1 MSENNHHDH
10 HHPHPHSHDHSHEHN
25 HEHNHDKHSGSH
37 DDHSGEHEQRTK
49 WVVYLTAGTMVVEI
63 FFGYWTNSM
72 ALLADGYHMASHVF
86 ALGLSWAAY
95 IICRKYSQ
103 TEKYSFEKSKLLA
116 LSGFTSAIVLIVI
129 AVIMAIESIDRFFNP
144 VEIKFGEAIFVAV
157 IGLAVN
163 MLSAVFLHHGHEHH
177 DHNIRSAYL
186 HVLADGLT
194 SLTAIIALTAGML
207 YNLYS
212 LDSISGIISSVVIV
226 KWSYGLIKGSG
237 KDLVNFK
244 NKTKGGL

>member
-1 MSENNHHDH
+1 MSENNHHHHDH
-10 HHPHPHSHDHSHEHN
+10 HHPHSHDHSHEH
-25 HEHNHDKHSGSH
+25 KH
-37 DDHSGEHEQRTK
+37 DDHSGEHEQRTR
-49 WVVYLTAGTMVVEI
+49 WVVYLTAGTMAVEI

-95 IICRKYSQ
+95 IIARKYSQ
-103 TEKYSFEKSKLLA
+103 SEKCSFEKSKLLA

-163 MLSAVFLHHGHEHH
+163 VLSAVFLHHGHEHH

-194 SLTAIIALTAGML
+194 SLTAIIALTAGMI

-212 LDSISGIISSVVIV
+212 LDSISGIISSVVIT

-237 KDLVNFK
+237 KDLINFK
-244 NKTKGGL
+244 LK

>member
-1 MSENNHHDH
+1 MSENHVHSHEHHH
-10 HHPHPHSHDHSHEHN
+10 HHPHTQSHEDHSHEH
-25 HEHNHDKHSGSH
+25 EK
-37 DDHSGEHEQRTK
+37 RTR
-49 WVVYLTAGTMVVEI
+49 WVVYLTAVTMAVEI
-63 FFGYWTNSM
+63 FFGYWTGSM

-86 ALGLSWAAY
+86 ALGLSWIAY
-95 IICRKYSQ
+95 IIARKYS
-103 TEKYSFEKSKLLA
+103 ESERCSFEKNKLLA
-116 LSGFTSAIVLIVI
+116 LSGFTSAIILLVI
-129 AVIMAIESIDRFFNP
+129 AVIMAIESVDRFFNP

-163 MLSAVFLHHGHEHH
+163 LLSAVFLHHGHEHH

-194 SLTAIIALTAGML
+194 SLTAIIALTAGMF

-212 LDSISGIISSVVIV
+212 LDSISGIISSLVIT

-237 KDLVNFK
+237 KELVDFK
-244 NKTKGGL
+244 QK

>member
-1 MSENNHHDH
+1 MSDHHHHDH
-10 HHPHPHSHDHSHEHN
+10 HHPHSHDHSHEHT
-25 HEHNHDKHSGSH
+25 HEHSH
-37 DDHSGEHEQRTK
+37 DDHSGEHEVRTR

-95 IICRKYSQ
+95 IIARKYSQ
-103 TEKYSFEKSKLLA
+103 SEKCSFEKSKLLA

-129 AVIMAIESIDRFFNP
+129 AVIMATESVDRFFNP

-157 IGLAVN
+157 IGLIVN
-163 MLSAVFLHHGHEHH
+163 ALSALFLHHGHEHH

-194 SLTAIIALTAGML
+194 SVTAIIALTAGML

-212 LDSISGIISSVVIV
+212 LDSISGIISSVVIT

-237 KDLVNFK
+237 KDLINFK
-244 NKTKGGL
+244 KK

>member
-1 MSENNHHDH
+1 M
-10 HHPHPHSHDHSHEHN
+10 
-25 HEHNHDKHSGSH
+25 
-37 DDHSGEHEQRTK
+37 
-49 WVVYLTAGTMVVEI
+49 AVEI

-95 IICRKYSQ
+95 IISRKYSK

-157 IGLAVN
+157 IGLTVN
-163 MLSAVFLHHGHEHH
+163 VLSAVFLHHGHEHH

-212 LDSISGIISSVVIV
+212 LDSISGIISSVVIT
-226 KWSYGLIKGSG
+226 KWAYGLIKGSG
-237 KDLVNFK
+237 KDLINFK
-244 NKTKGGL
+244 KK

>member
-1 MSENNHHDH
+1 MSENNNNHHDH
-10 HHPHPHSHDHSHEHN
+10 HHPHSHEHN
-25 HEHNHDKHSGSH
+25 HEHNHAHSH
-37 DDHSGEHEQRTK
+37 ADHSDEHEVRTR

-63 FFGYWTNSM
+63 FFGYWTGSM
-72 ALLADGYHMASHVF
+72 ALLADGYHMASHVL

-95 IICRKYSQ
+95 IIARKYSES
-103 TEKYSFEKSKLLA
+103 EKCSFEKSKLLA

-157 IGLAVN
+157 IGLIVN
-163 MLSAVFLHHGHEHH
+163 ALSALFLHHGHEHH

-194 SLTAIIALTAGML
+194 SVTAIIALTAGML

-212 LDSISGIISSVVIV
+212 LDSISGIISSVVITR
-226 KWSYGLIKGSG
+226 WAYGLIKGSG
-237 KDLVNFK
+237 KDLINFK
-244 NKTKGGL
+244 KK

>member
-1 MSENNHHDH
+1 MSDNKHHKHHDH
-10 HHPHPHSHDHSHEHN
+10 HHPHSHEH
-25 HEHNHDKHSGSH
+25 DH
-37 DDHSGEHEQRTK
+37 DDHSGEHEKRTR
-49 WVVYLTAGTMVVEI
+49 WVVYLTAATMAVEI
-63 FFGYWTNSM
+63 FFGYWTGSM

-86 ALGLSWAAY
+86 ALGLSWIAY
-95 IICRKYSQ
+95 IIARKYS
-103 TEKYSFEKSKLLA
+103 ESERCSFEKNKLLA
-116 LSGFTSAIVLIVI
+116 LSGFTSAIILLVI
-129 AVIMAIESIDRFFNP
+129 AVIMAIESVDRFFNP

-163 MLSAVFLHHGHEHH
+163 VLSAVFLHHGHEHH

-194 SLTAIIALTAGML
+194 SLTAIIALTAGMF

-212 LDSISGIISSVVIV
+212 LDSISGIISSLVIT

-237 KDLVNFK
+237 KELIDFK
-244 NKTKGGL
+244 QK

>member
-1 MSENNHHDH
+1 MSENNYHRDH
-10 HHPHPHSHDHSHEHN
+10 HHPHTHEHNHDQNHAHSHDDHSHEH
-25 HEHNHDKHSGSH
+25 EI
-37 DDHSGEHEQRTK
+37 RTR
-49 WVVYLTAGTMVVEI
+49 WVVYLTAGTMAVEI

-95 IICRKYSQ
+95 IISRKYSK
-103 TEKYSFEKSKLLA
+103 TEKYSFERSKLLA
-116 LSGFTSAIVLIVI
+116 LSGFTSAIVLVVI
-129 AVIMAIESIDRFFNP
+129 AVIMAIESTERFFNP

-157 IGLAVN
+157 IGLTVN
-163 MLSAVFLHHGHEHH
+163 VLSAIFLHHGHEHH

-194 SLTAIIALTAGML
+194 SLTAIVALTAGML

-212 LDSISGIISSVVIV
+212 LDSISGIISSIVIT
-226 KWSYGLIKGSG
+226 KWAYGLIKGSG
-237 KDLVNFK
+237 KDLINFK
-244 NKTKGGL
+244 KNS

>member
-1 MSENNHHDH
+1 MSENNNNHHDH
-10 HHPHPHSHDHSHEHN
+10 HHPHNHEHN
-25 HEHNHDKHSGSH
+25 HEHNHAHSH
-37 DDHSGEHEQRTK
+37 ADHSGEHEVRTR

-63 FFGYWTNSM
+63 FFGYWTGSM
-72 ALLADGYHMASHVF
+72 ALLADGYHMASHVL

-95 IICRKYSQ
+95 IIARKYSES
-103 TEKYSFEKSKLLA
+103 EKCSFEKSKLLA

-157 IGLAVN
+157 IGLIVN
-163 MLSAVFLHHGHEHH
+163 ALSALFLHHGHEHH

-194 SLTAIIALTAGML
+194 SVTAIIALTAGML

-212 LDSISGIISSVVIV
+212 LDSISGIISSVVITR
-226 KWSYGLIKGSG
+226 WAYGLIKGSG
-237 KDLVNFK
+237 KDLINFK
-244 NKTKGGL
+244 KK

>member
-1 MSENNHHDH
+1 MSENNHHHDH
-10 HHPHPHSHDHSHEHN
+10 HHPHTHEHNHDQNHAHSHDDHSHEH
-25 HEHNHDKHSGSH
+25 EI
-37 DDHSGEHEQRTK
+37 RTR
-49 WVVYLTAGTMVVEI
+49 WVVYLTSGTMAVEI
-63 FFGYWTNSM
+63 FFGYWTGSM

-95 IICRKYSQ
+95 IISRKYSDNS
-103 TEKYSFEKSKLLA
+103 KFSFSKNKLLA
-116 LSGFTSAIVLIVI
+116 LSGYTSAIVLLVIV
-129 AVIMAIESIDRFFNP
+129 VIMAIESIDRFFNP

-163 MLSAVFLHHGHEHH
+163 VLSAVFLHHGHEHH

-207 YNLYS
+207 YSLYS
-212 LDSISGIISSVVIV
+212 LDSISGIISSVVIT
-226 KWSYGLIKGSG
+226 KWSIGLLKGSG
-237 KDLVNFK
+237 KDLVDLK
-244 NKTKGGL
+244 VKS

>member
-1 MSENNHHDH
+1 MSENNYHRDH
-10 HHPHPHSHDHSHEHN
+10 HHPHTHEHNHDQNHAHSHDDHSHEH
-25 HEHNHDKHSGSH
+25 EI
-37 DDHSGEHEQRTK
+37 RTR
-49 WVVYLTAGTMVVEI
+49 WVVYLTAGTMAVEI
-63 FFGYWTNSM
+63 FFGYWTGSM

-95 IICRKYSQ
+95 IIARKYS
-103 TEKYSFEKSKLLA
+103 ENSKYSFSKNKLLA
-116 LSGFTSAIVLIVI
+116 LSGYTSAIVLLVI

-163 MLSAVFLHHGHEHH
+163 VLSAVFLHHGHEYH

-194 SLTAIIALTAGML
+194 SVTAIIALTAGMI

-212 LDSISGIISSVVIV
+212 LDSISGIISSVVIT
-226 KWSYGLIKGSG
+226 KWSIGLLKGSG
-237 KDLVNFK
+237 KDLVDLK
-244 NKTKGGL
+244 VKS